1 MKKSTEI
8 LVLTT
13 GIGLAALWALY
24 EKRRN
29 QNTSEE
35 TVIKTDLSVEAED
48 DFIAPDI
55 LTQPLSVLSS
65 KQSLPQRFVTPK
77 PKLIKKIQQ
86 PIVRTDDFYTG
97 LEQNYDTTQ
106 VTITN
111 TSDIKREVH
120 LWSGHKKPPVS
131 PALPGDLPK
140 HIIRTLSTSSSQGT
154 GIYPQGMLVNPFN
167 GYTYLANQLSDNITV
182 LDRNGVVKMI
192 SISPISN
199 SVSDRSPV
207 DLTVHTDADSP
218 NYGKVY
224 TANIL
229 NNTVSVI
236 TTNLEVVKT
245 IPVGIRPIG
254 VTFNPFSK
262 QVYVANI
269 ADNTVTII
277 DTVTE
282 MVIATVGVG
291 KSPRSIVIHPDNGHT
306 YVLNSGDDSITVLD
320 ANLMVITTIPDI
332 GDTPTTG
339 VYHPV
344 NNHLYV
350 VSSGTNTVI
359 PIDLDT
365 NIPKAAIA
373 VGANPY
379 KIAYHPTRKLM
390 YVGNRDDDTFSL
402 IDTSDM
408 VLTTLSLGKVN
419 TGIAIDIKNDRMYS
433 SNPTSGSISLIT
445 YSKDSSAVTINEGY
459 IEKQEDF
466 RFNPAMVEHVKFVL
480 SGIERF
486 TVLQVQEVSMS
497 GAIDTYPISLS
508 RYSHPQN
515 FGSVYE
521 VSGLKGT
528 ILNGQNGWLFQIA
541 PKQTI
546 TLITYYYQIKRGQF
560 LDEGVVVKK

>member
-13 GIGLAALWALY
+13 GLGLAALWVLY
-24 EKRRN
+24 GKRRN
-29 QNTSEE
+29 QNTPEE
-35 TVIKTDLSVEAED
+35 TVIKIDSSVEAED
-48 DFIAPDI
+48 DFIEQNL

-65 KQSLPQRFVTPK
+65 KQLIPQRLVYPRHR
-77 PKLIKKIQQ
+77 LIKKMQQ
-86 PIVRTDDFYTG
+86 PIIRTDDFYTD

-140 HIIRTLSTSSSQGT
+140 HIIQTISTNSSQET

-167 GYTYLANQLSDNITV
+167 GLTYIANQLSDTITV
-182 LDRNGVVKMI
+182 LDGNGVVKI
-192 SISPISN
+192 LHLTANIIN
-199 SVSDRSPV
+199 SVNDRSPV
-207 DLTVHTDADSP
+207 DLTVHTYADSP

-229 NNTVSVI
+229 NNTVSVLSRD
-236 TTNLEVVKT
+236 LEVVKT

-269 ADNTVTII
+269 ADNTVSII

-282 MVIATVGVG
+282 TVVATVGVG
-291 KSPRSIVIHPDNGHT
+291 KSPRSIVIHPENGHA
-306 YVLNSGDDSITVLD
+306 YVLNSGDNSITVLD
-320 ANLMVITTIPDI
+320 TNLMVITTIPDI

-402 IDTSDM
+402 IDTSDT

-433 SNPTSGSISLIT
+433 NNPTSGSISLIT

-486 TVLQVQEVSMS
+486 SVLQVQEVSMS

-515 FGSVYE
+515 FGNVYE

-528 ILNGQNGWLFQIA
+528 VLNGQNGWLFQIA

-546 TLITYYYQIKRGQF
+546 TLITYYHQIKRGQF
-560 LDEGVVVKK
+560 LDKKIMI